1 MTWMETERAAL
12 VETFRRADPDAP
24 TLCEGWTVRH
34 LLAHLVQ
41 REHHP
46 LRQAADVLA
55 RPRPGRERFLGRL
68 VERARTPAGYAALLE
83 TFAAGMSAWNPVGW
97 AGDRAHHVEYV
108 IHHED
113 VRRGRGLV
121 EPRVLPPDQVRAVW
135 AELAPLARLGYLRS
149 PVGVVQA
156 VPGGP
161 RRVVKRAA
169 DAVVV
174 VGDPVE
180 LALHAAGRV
189 DAADVDVVGRPQTV
203 ERFLRW
209 SGPAEVARDGV
220 DVS

>member
-12 VETFRRADPDAP
+12 AETFRRADPDAP

-55 RPRPGRERFLGRL
+55 RPRPGHERFLGRL
-68 VERARTPAGYAALLE
+68 VEQARTPAGYAALLE
-83 TFAAGMSAWNPVGW
+83 IFAAGMSPWNPVAW
-97 AGDRAHHVEYV
+97 PGDRAHHVEYV

-121 EPRVLPPDQVRAVW
+121 EPRVLPPDQVRAIW

-149 PVGVVQA
+149 PVGVVHA

-161 RRVVKRAA
+161 RRVVRRAA

-174 VGDPVE
+174 AGDPVE
-180 LALHAAGRV
+180 LALHASGRT
-189 DAADVDVVGRPQTV
+189 DAADVDIVGRPETV

-209 SGPAEVARDGV
+209 SGRKTTARREVDP
-220 DVS
+220 S